1 VNNNQPRGNNMSST
15 MILQNAARILRA
27 SYPGAAERCAGL
39 IETYAIREGITM
51 AEAERRA
58 HEVAA

>member
-1 VNNNQPRGNNMSST
+1 MSST

-39 IETYAIREGITM
+39 IERYAIAEGITM

-58 HEVAA
+58 TALLA

>member
-1 VNNNQPRGNNMSST
+1 MSST

-39 IETYAIREGITM
+39 IERYAIAEGITM